1 MQLSTVIY
9 FEISSQKDVLSIG
22 DQFDRSLI
30 RNEPIYTKQLLYES
44 SNTNSSKM
52 LWPKDFKSS

>member
-52 LWPKDFKSS
+52 LWLKDFKSS